1 MAKPKARNP
10 EEVKRNILEIA
21 SEEFAEN
28 GFAGARVNVIAERT
42 ETSKRMIYYY
52 FEDKLGLYR
61 EVLVLAYTQMREQE
75 AAYNDAPKSATE
87 ALCNFV
93 RQTFMDRIRHEGFMR
108 LVAIENIHR
117 AENLDALGERFSDV
131 NKSAVETIAKLYRE
145 GVASGEFRSGCD
157 ATELHWFISALA
169 TFNVTNRHTF
179 SAAFGSAVYSKK
191 GQENLCQMAVDAVL
205 HLARTGRDHQ

>member
-1 MAKPKARNP
+1 MIEAKARNP

-21 SEEFAEN
+21 SEEFAEH
-28 GFAGARVNVIAERT
+28 GFAGARVNIIAERT
-42 ETSKRMIYYY
+42 EASKRMIYYY

-61 EVLVLAYTQMREQE
+61 EVLVLAYTRMREQE

-93 RQTFMDRIRHEGFMR
+93 RRTFKDRIRHEGFMR

-117 AENLDALGERFSDV
+117 AQNLEALGERFSDV

-145 GVASGEFRSGCD
+145 GVESGEFRSGCD

-169 TFNVTNRHTF
+169 TFNVSNRHTF
-179 SAAFGSAVYSKK
+179 STAFGSAVYSED
-191 GQENLCQMAVDAVL
+191 GQEKLCQMAVESVL
-205 HLARTGRDHQ
+205 HLVRTGRGNH